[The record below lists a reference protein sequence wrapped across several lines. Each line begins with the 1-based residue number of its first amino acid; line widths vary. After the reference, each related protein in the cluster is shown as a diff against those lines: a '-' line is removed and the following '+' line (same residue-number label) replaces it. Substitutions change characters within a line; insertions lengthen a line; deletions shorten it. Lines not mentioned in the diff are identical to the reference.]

1 MDEEVLLELKSKY
14 GPLYGTSVKGIDL
27 LFRELTYAEF
37 DKFILIQESNGYSSA
52 DSEDYILEKCIV
64 YPENFNIN
72 IIPAGAVSSIA
83 DLVLEASGF
92 SSAKTAKR
100 ILESKREK
108 ASEVR
113 GLMKA
118 FVLATINT
126 YTPEDLDNMTYSMLA
141 ERVALAEKIIEVMQ
155 AINGMESTQVKL
167 DLIDPEEEAIKQQQI
182 AAEYNAK
189 RKEGEA
195 VYADPIAQKLL
206 GSL

>member
-1 MDEEVLLELKSKY
+1 MNEEVLLELKLKH

-27 LFRELTYAEF
+27 LFRELSYSEF
-37 DKFILIQESNGYSSA
+37 DKFMLIQDSDGYSSA
-52 DSEDYILEKCIV
+52 DSEDYIIEACIV
-64 YPENFNIN
+64 YPENFNLN
-72 IIPAGAVSSIA
+72 TIPAGAVSSIA
-83 DLVLEASGF
+83 DLILETSGF
-92 SSAKTAKR
+92 SSARTAKR

-118 FVLATINT
+118 FVLATIST
-126 YTPEDLDNMTYSMLA
+126 YSPEDLDAMTYSMLA
-141 ERVALAEKIIEVMQ
+141 ERVALAEKIIEVKQ

-167 DLIDPEEEAIKQQQI
+167 DLIDPEEEAIKQQHI

-195 VYADPIAQKLL
+195 VYNDPIAQKLL

>member
-1 MDEEVLLELKSKY
+1 MDEEVLLELKLKH
-14 GPLYGTSVKGIDL
+14 GPLYTTTVKGINL
-27 LFRELTYAEF
+27 LFRQMTYNEF
-37 DKFILIQESNGYSSA
+37 DKFITIQESQGYSLA
-52 DSEDYILEKCIV
+52 DSEDYILENCVV

-83 DLVLEASGF
+83 DAVLEASGF

-118 FVLATINT
+118 FVLATIST
-126 YTPEDLDNMTYSMLA
+126 YSPEDLDCMTFSQLS
-141 ERVALAEKIIEVMQ
+141 ERVALAEKIIEIQ
-155 AINGMESTQVKL
+155 QSIYGIEPTQVRL
-167 DLIDPEEEAIKQQQI
+167 DLIDPEEEAIKEKAR

-195 VYADPIAQKLL
+195 SYNDPIAQKLL
-206 GSL
+206 G

>member
-1 MDEEVLLELKSKY
+1 MDEEVLLELKLKY
-14 GPLYGTSVKGIDL
+14 GPLYSTVVKGINL
-27 LFRELTYAEF
+27 LFRQMTYNEF
-37 DKFILIQESNGYSSA
+37 DKFITIQESQGYSLA
-52 DSEDYILEKCIV
+52 DSEDYILENCVV
-64 YPENFNIN
+64 YPANFNIN

-83 DLVLEASGF
+83 DAVLEASGF
-92 SSAKTAKR
+92 SSARTAKS
-100 ILESKREK
+100 ILESKREQ

-126 YTPEDLDNMTYSMLA
+126 YSPEDLDNMTFSQLS
-141 ERVALAEKIIEVMQ
+141 ERVALAEKIIEIQQSVYG
-155 AINGMESTQVKL
+155 IEPTQVRL
-167 DLIDPEEEAIKQQQI
+167 DLIDPQEEALKEQAR

-195 VYADPIAQKLL
+195 SYNDPIAQKLL

>member
-1 MDEEVLLELKSKY
+1 MDEEVLLELKLKH

-27 LFRELTYAEF
+27 LFRELKYSEF
-37 DKFILIQESNGYSSA
+37 DKFELIQDSEGYSSA
-52 DSEDYILEKCIV
+52 DSEDYILETSIV

-72 IIPAGAVSSIA
+72 IIPAGAVSSIS
-83 DLVLEASGF
+83 DLVLEMSGF
-92 SSAKTAKR
+92 SSARTAKR

-118 FVLATINT
+118 FVLATIST
-126 YTPEDLDNMTYSMLA
+126 YSPEDLDQMTYSMLA
-141 ERVALAEKIIEVMQ
+141 ERVALAEKIIEVKQ

-167 DLIDPEEEAIKQQQI
+167 DLIDPEEEVIKQQQA

-195 VYADPIAQKLL
+195 VYNDPIAQKLL